1 MSNLSSAGVPPHR
14 ASITR
19 VLKIH
24 RGTRARQVLAP
35 RASFTGARVQV
46 RQITGIASIFMLLA
60 LGPSGCHT
68 GHCPDGREWSIP
80 AEEPEAMV
88 ALINGART
96 EVGLAALTRNGML
109 SLVASEHSKDMAC
122 RDFFDHINPDGQ
134 NPADRVQEAGAGFAP
149 PYRWI
154 AENIGTRATARE
166 QFDSWMASE
175 DHRTNILDERVDEM
189 GVGLIHIG
197 EGSRYTDYWTVVFLG
212 RNR

>member
-1 MSNLSSAGVPPHR
+1 MSRVSSDDILPHHT
-14 ASITR
+14 SIPR
-19 VLKIH
+19 ILKIH
-24 RGTRARQVLAP
+24 RGTDFRQVRAHRAPFTGP
-35 RASFTGARVQV
+35 RAQV
-46 RQITGIASIFMLLA
+46 RKVTGIVSIFMLLA
-60 LGPSGCHT
+60 LGLSSCHT
-68 GHCPDGREWSIP
+68 GRCPDGREWSIP

-96 EVGLAALTRNGML
+96 EAGLAPLTRNGML

-134 NPADRVQEAGAGFAP
+134 NPGDRVQEGGADFAP
-149 PYRWI
+149 PWRWI
-154 AENIGTRATARE
+154 AENIGTHATARE

-175 DHRTNILDERVDEM
+175 GHRTNILDERVDEM

-197 EGSRYTDYWTVVFLG
+197 DGSRYTDYWTVVFLG